1 MGRLAC
7 SLRAGSQ
14 GLSSI
19 QEAMLILS
27 QNPMW
32 GGWKDLEWV
41 EDLQTDRTRA
51 ATHQTRIQM
60 SRSPIIAKI
69 LRKTTASWMII
80 SHIRVR
86 RLQLCLLYPWTAAS

>member
-14 GLSSI
+14 VLSPM

-27 QNPMW
+27 QNPTW

-41 EDLQTDRTRA
+41 EDLQTHRTLA
-51 ATHQTRIQM
+51 ATHQTRIQT
-60 SRSPIIAKI
+60 SRSPIITKN
-69 LRKTTASWMII
+69 L
-80 SHIRVR
+80 
-86 RLQLCLLYPWTAAS
+86 